1 MSTSINHGQ
10 YELVFTQVLDG
21 ELINHHNEPIPDVNP
36 RIKREFEPKS
46 NLAYKELDGE
56 STRRAQFK
64 KEQLEFEK
72 KEREQSYKDSLNVLK
87 QLEMIIETKVPI
99 YNKVLIA

>member
-1 MSTSINHGQ
+1 MFSINHGQ
-10 YELVFTQVLDG
+10 YELVFTQLTDG
-21 ELINHHNEPIPDVNP
+21 SSINHKKIEIPGTNP

-72 KEREQSYKDSLNVLK
+72 KERDLAYKESLNILK
-87 QLEMIIETKVPI
+87 QAEMIIETKIPV

>member
-1 MSTSINHGQ
+1 MFQINHGQ

-46 NLAYKELDGE
+46 NLVYKELDGE
-56 STRRAQFK
+56 STRRADFK
-64 KEQLEFEK
+64 REQQEYEK
-72 KEREQSYKDSLNVLK
+72 KIKSDVYKENMKDIQQALLASDIFLAQIGAL
-87 QLEMIIETKVPI
+87 QTS
-99 YNKVLIA
+99 

>member
-1 MSTSINHGQ
+1 MFQINHGQ

>member
-21 ELINHHNEPIPDVNP
+21 ELINHHNVSIPDVNP

>member
-1 MSTSINHGQ
+1 MFQINHGQ

-56 STRRAQFK
+56 STRREQFK

>member
-1 MSTSINHGQ
+1 MFQINHGQ

-99 YNKVLIA
+99 

>member
-10 YELVFTQVLDG
+10 YESVFTQVLDG
-21 ELINHHNEPIPDVNP
+21 ELINHRNEPIPEVNP

-56 STRRAQFK
+56 STRRADFK
-64 KEQLEFEK
+64 REQLEYEK
-72 KEREQSYKDSLNVLK
+72 KIKSDVYKENMKDIQQALAVSDVFLAKIGSL
-87 QLEMIIETKVPI
+87 QTS
-99 YNKVLIA
+99 

>member
-1 MSTSINHGQ
+1 MPTSINHGQ

-56 STRRAQFK
+56 VTRRAQFK
-64 KEQLEFEK
+64 KEQLEFAK
-72 KEREQSYKDSLNVLK
+72 KERERLFQESLNIVK
-87 QLEMIIETKVPI
+87 NTEAVITKKFSILDKFVT
-99 YNKVLIA
+99 V